1 MKWLSSSWFCIL
13 SRYVSFVLSLIDG
26 PVGARCT
33 QREELPQDRGS
44 IRANLSNRPTT
55 LPRNHKPNTAD
66 TLQRYSDL
74 AGNKGALGTNAV
86 PARFLRTSG
95 PVDTM
100 TPR

>member
-1 MKWLSSSWFCIL
+1 M
-13 SRYVSFVLSLIDG
+13 SFVVSLIDG

-44 IRANLSNRPTT
+44 MRADHSNRPTT

-66 TLQRYSDL
+66 TLPRYSDL

-86 PARFLRTSG
+86 PARFRRTPG
-95 PVDTM
+95 PEETM
-100 TPR
+100 TRR